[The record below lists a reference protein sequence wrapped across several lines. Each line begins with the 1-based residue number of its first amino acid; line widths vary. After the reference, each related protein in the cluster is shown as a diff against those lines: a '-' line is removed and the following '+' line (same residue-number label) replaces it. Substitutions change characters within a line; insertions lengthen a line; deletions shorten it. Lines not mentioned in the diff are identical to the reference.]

1 MRLLLLPLFVV
12 GSLFA
17 SLSLS
22 ISQASV
28 VLQPQ
33 QFLVSSLI
41 SVGRDSQLLS
51 LQSEAEAPVTT
62 GRRDTPILYDLVQEL
77 RTLPVGK
84 EYSYYLQ
91 VLEQQGYLVLDNY
104 NDHRHWEFA
113 LEKMQQNLRLT
124 IAYNAGTKTS
134 TMITVSGP
142 RFAPITKTVA
152 H

>member
-1 MRLLLLPLFVV
+1 MRLSLLTLFVV

-22 ISQASV
+22 TSHASAI
-28 VLQPQ
+28 LQPQ
-33 QFLVSSLI
+33 QSLLSSLI
-41 SVGRDSQLLS
+41 SVGGDSQLLS
-51 LQSEAEAPVTT
+51 LHSEAPITT
-62 GRRDTPILYDLVQEL
+62 GRRNTPILYDLVQEL

-142 RFAPITKTVA
+142 RMAPITKTAA

>member
-1 MRLLLLPLFVV
+1 MKSSMLTLFKV

-17 SLSLS
+17 TLSLS
-22 ISQASV
+22 VPQASA

-33 QFLVSSLI
+33 QFLLSSLI
-41 SVGRDSQLLS
+41 FVGGGDSHLLS
-51 LQSEAEAPVTT
+51 LQSGAPVTI
-62 GRRDTPILYDLVQEL
+62 GQSNTPMLYDLVQEL

-84 EYSYYLQ
+84 DYSYYLR
-91 VLEQQGYLVLDNY
+91 VLEQQGYFVLSNY
-104 NDHRHWEFA
+104 NDQRHWKFA

-124 IAYNAGTKTS
+124 IAYNAETKTS

-142 RFAPITKTVA
+142 RVA

>member
-1 MRLLLLPLFVV
+1 MRPSLLPLFAV
-12 GSLFA
+12 GSLFTTL

-22 ISQASV
+22 QASA

-33 QFLVSSLI
+33 QYLLSSLI
-41 SVGRDSQLLS
+41 FVGGDSQLLS
-51 LQSEAEAPVTT
+51 LQSGAPITEQSN
-62 GRRDTPILYDLVQEL
+62 GPILYDLVQEL

-91 VLEQQGYLVLDNY
+91 ALEQWGYFVLDNY
-104 NDHRHWEFA
+104 NDHRHWEFT

-134 TMITVSGP
+134 TTITVSGP
-142 RFAPITKTVA
+142 RVA
-152 H
+152 HIIKTAAH

>member
-1 MRLLLLPLFVV
+1 MKSSVSTLFKV

-17 SLSLS
+17 TLSLS
-22 ISQASV
+22 VPQASA

-33 QFLVSSLI
+33 QFLLSSLI
-41 SVGRDSQLLS
+41 FVGGDSHLLS
-51 LQSEAEAPVTT
+51 LQSGVLATT
-62 GRRDTPILYDLVQEL
+62 ERRNTPMLYDLVQEL

-91 VLEQQGYLVLDNY
+91 VLEQQGYFVLDNY
-104 NDHRHWEFA
+104 NDNRHWEFA

-124 IAYNAGTKTS
+124 IAYNAETKTS

-142 RFAPITKTVA
+142 RVAHITKTA
-152 H
+152 AQ